1 MKLSEILQSYT
12 WILFSSL
19 KSQRFNRTCLKG
31 LGRRCGK
38 RWQSFLTGWWS
49 SQLGMPGP
57 HIFRVSWL
65 HSVSWQAGGL
75 IIVSVIWDYR
85 VVWCD
90 WGSPKSQRRSQDLV
104 HLCTG
109 DGVCD
114 VKGAHYL
121 AGGCLGNARANSG
134 LRLVPGLLHVGCTF
148 CDFFSLPDPVWP
160 PACVQLVA
168 VHPGWGG
175 RGAGSCSEREGCLHF
190 LVPGQPAA
198 SPTREVVTSWWAWT
212 LA

>member
-1 MKLSEILQSYT
+1 MNSETEWNIAKLHLDSVFFSQVSEVQQNL
-12 WILFSSL
+12 
-19 KSQRFNRTCLKG
+19 SQRAWKT
-31 LGRRCGK
+31 
-38 RWQSFLTGWWS
+38 
-49 SQLGMPGP
+49 
-57 HIFRVSWL
+57 
-65 HSVSWQAGGL
+65 SWQEMTEFSYRLMVFSTRNARSPHFQGELTAFSFMASRGL
-75 IIVSVIWDYR
+75 IIISVIWDYR

-134 LRLVPGLLHVGCTF
+134 LRPVPGLLHVGCTF
-148 CDFFSLPDPVWP
+148 CVFFSLPDPVWP

-168 VHPGWGG
+168 VHPGWGWG
-175 RGAGSCSEREGCLHF
+175 RGEQAAAVNERGAF
-190 LVPGQPAA
+190 
-198 SPTREVVTSWWAWT
+198 TSWYQDSQQHHQ
-212 LA
+212 LEK